1 MPRPGLKTLLATLV
15 LAAACSDPTQPPI
28 DPAKEAVR
36 ELLRYPD
43 CAGPATSVD
52 PAFDVTL
59 PLETYLRAHELFAAL
74 AKELPGGFAG
84 VFHDKDQPVLLLTDP
99 AQSSTVKEALA
110 PYVLNLSPIDL
121 ARAEVRAARWD
132 FAQLSNWYTY
142 IFRHTSVG
150 ATPGITRSDT
160 DVALNRILVSVES
173 VAARDRVVNALRDVG
188 LPCDLIAL
196 EIGR

>member
-1 MPRPGLKTLLATLV
+1 MMQRPCLSLLVSALV
-15 LAAACSDPTQPPI
+15 FVAACGGEPTQPVEQKTFAR
-28 DPAKEAVR
+28 D
-36 ELLRYPD
+36 LLPYPD

-59 PLETYLRAHELFAAL
+59 PLETGLRAHELFAAL

-84 VFHDKDQPVLLLTDP
+84 VFNDRDQPVLLLTDP
-99 AQSSTVKEALA
+99 AQSSTAKAALA
-110 PYVLNLSPIDL
+110 PYAVNLGSIDL

-142 IFRHTSVG
+142 IFRHTPVG

-160 DVALNRILVSVES
+160 DVSLNRILITVES
-173 VAARDRVVNALRDVG
+173 AAARDRVIGELRKVD

-196 EIGR
+196 EIVR